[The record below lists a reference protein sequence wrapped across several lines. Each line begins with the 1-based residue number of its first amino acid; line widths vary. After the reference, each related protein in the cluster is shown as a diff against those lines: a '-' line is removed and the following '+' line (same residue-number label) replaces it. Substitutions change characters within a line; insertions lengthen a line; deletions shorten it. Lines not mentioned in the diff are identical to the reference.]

1 MNRNATKTNHQTGY
15 HKPIKNPTYN
25 YPKSTH
31 KEFCLRCRVHN
42 NGGCPITGTG
52 RTSKSCSL

>member
-15 HKPIKNPTYN
+15 HKPIKNPTCN

-31 KEFCLRCRVHN
+31 KEFCLRCLVHN
-42 NGGCPITGTG
+42 NGRCPDTGTI
-52 RTSKSCSL
+52 RIRKSCSL